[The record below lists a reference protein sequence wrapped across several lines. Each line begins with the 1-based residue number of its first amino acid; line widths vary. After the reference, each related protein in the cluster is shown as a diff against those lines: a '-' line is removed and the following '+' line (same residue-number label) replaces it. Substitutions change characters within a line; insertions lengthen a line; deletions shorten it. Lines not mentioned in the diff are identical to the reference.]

1 MCSKSAE
8 RAGVIGVR
16 ILFFSQHKLSRTK
29 RQTRLDSLARQK
41 QTTFQDETV
50 GAFCVDAF
58 YAYVPVSR
66 EPDVPAGEE
75 VPARFPGH
83 IQAR

>member
-8 RAGVIGVR
+8 SGRDRCENTFLAQTVI
-16 ILFFSQHKLSRTK
+16 K

-50 GAFCVDAF
+50 DAFCVDAF
-58 YAYVPVSR
+58 HAYVPVSR
-66 EPDVPAGEE
+66 ESDVPAGEE

-83 IQAR
+83 IQVR